1 MSWQMA
7 LMVASTAV
15 SAVQGMQQARAAEQ
29 QALIEGQIATE
40 NALAAETQALREEAD
55 RRRIFEELQASNR
68 NAAGYDPSGSQSF
81 LALEKR
87 NELDM
92 IEDVDAIRYGG
103 AHQSRNLEL
112 TRDAQIRNAKS
123 ARSQGQLALLK
134 GAVDAGT
141 TIGKYAPGRTTPTT
155 ASSNL
160 MTPGGSAGFYQGR

>member
-15 SAVQGMQQARAAEQ
+15 STFQGMQQARAAEQ
-29 QALIEGQIATE
+29 QALTEAQISHE
-40 NALAAETQALREEAD
+40 NALAVETQAIQEEAE
-55 RRRIFEELQASNR
+55 RRRAFEELQASNR
-68 NAAGYDPSGSQSF
+68 NAAGYDPYGSQSF

-141 TIGKYAPGRTTPTT
+141 TIGKYAPGPTTPTT

>member
-68 NAAGYDPSGSQSF
+68 NAAGYDPYGSQSF

-112 TRDAQIRNAKS
+112 TRDAHIRNAKS

-141 TIGKYAPGRTTPTT
+141 TIGKYGPGPTAPRPLTSVAANPR
-155 ASSNL
+155 
-160 MTPGGSAGFYQGR
+160 GFEGM

>member
-68 NAAGYDPSGSQSF
+68 NAAGYDPYGSQSF

-92 IEDVDAIRYGG
+92 IEDVDTIRYGG
-103 AHQSRNLEL
+103 RHQKRNLEL
-112 TRDAQIRNAKS
+112 TEDQYIRNAKS

-141 TIGKYAPGRTTPTT
+141 TIGKYGPGPTAPRPLTSVAANPR
-155 ASSNL
+155 
-160 MTPGGSAGFYQGR
+160 GFEGM

>member
-1 MSWQMA
+1 MDMSWELA

-29 QALIEGQIATE
+29 QALTEAQIANE

-55 RRRIFEELQASNR
+55 RRRAFEELQASNR
-68 NAAGYDPSGSQSF
+68 NAAGYDPYGSQSF

-92 IEDVDAIRYGG
+92 IEDVDTIRYGG
-103 AHQSRNLEL
+103 RHQKRNLEL
-112 TRDAQIRNAKS
+112 TRDAHIRNAKS

-141 TIGKYAPGRTTPTT
+141 TIGKYAPSSS
-155 ASSNL
+155 SSNL
-160 MTPGGSAGFYQGR
+160 MTPGGSAGFYQGQ